1 MSSILESCRPL
12 AFNFNKNRILIL
24 ILSIDSNISNQAD
37 ANITNTVLFSNLKD
51 SNEVN
56 LQFLNASINF
66 IQTSKRFD
74 EPLLNS

>member
-24 ILSIDSNISNQAD
+24 ILSIDNNISNQAD

>member
-1 MSSILESCRPL
+1 MSSILESCRPI
-12 AFNFNKNRILIL
+12 AFKFNKNRILIL

-66 IQTSKRFD
+66 IQTSKKFD

>member
-1 MSSILESCRPL
+1 MSSILESCRPI
-12 AFNFNKNRILIL
+12 AFKFNKNRILIL